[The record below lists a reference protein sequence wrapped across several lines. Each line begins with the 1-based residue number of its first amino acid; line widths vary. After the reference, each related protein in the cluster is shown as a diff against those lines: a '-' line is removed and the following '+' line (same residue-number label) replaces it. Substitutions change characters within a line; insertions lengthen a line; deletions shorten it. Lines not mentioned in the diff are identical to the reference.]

1 MFNKKIKE
9 LEVRKKLREIDLMV
23 MHDTPCDPII
33 GEIYKSN
40 VLVDIMH
47 IENEI
52 EFEKAMKPFKYMLL
66 GFTVVSSLLL
76 MWDIIK
82 KYM

>member
-1 MFNKKIKE
+1 MFDKKIKE
-9 LEVRKKLREIDLMV
+9 LKARKKLREIDLMV
-23 MHDTPCDPII
+23 MHDTPCDPIV

-52 EFEKAMKPFKYMLL
+52 EFEKSMKPFKYMLL
-66 GFTVVSSLLL
+66 GFTVVSSLLVIYA
-76 MWDIIK
+76 IIK

>member
-1 MFNKKIKE
+1 MFKKKIKE
-9 LEVRKKLREIDLMV
+9 LEAKKKLREIDLMIV
-23 MHDTPCDPII
+23 HDSPTDPMIA
-33 GEIYKSN
+33 ELYKSN
-40 VLVDIMH
+40 ILVDIMH

-52 EFEKAMKPFKYMLL
+52 EFEKSMLPFKYMLL

-76 MWDIIK
+76 VWALIK